1 VARVAAQRSDEVPAH
16 PAPEVARGTAA
27 PAVAAALQLQR
38 TIGNRA
44 TARALQRVV
53 RITAPRSGAT
63 AAGREQ
69 ELVDRLN
76 SVSTSVWWDLDGDRL
91 QYWELVGIERSP
103 FDERMIGYVDREDSI
118 PLRLITRHG
127 LSRDIGSGPGLGTV
141 FIDQLQEGYVDLDD
155 MLACDDT
162 SFQLNL
168 IHFIEER
175 FAVRNYER
183 RIGTDM
189 SAAFPRAHARGL
201 REERDYL
208 RDLLGDQ
215 DLRSARESGLSGGGT
230 RFSFRGDGYTV
241 RHDFRSRGG
250 GLEPG
255 SVTIRSGG
263 RNFTVEEWLAR
274 PREGAAAAAP

>member
-1 VARVAAQRSDEVPAH
+1 MGHVAARAPTDGGKEAPAE
-16 PAPEVARGTAA
+16 AARTAA
-27 PAVAAALQLQR
+27 PSAIATALQLQR

-53 RITAPRSGAT
+53 RITAPRRGAT

-76 SVSTSVWWDLDGDRL
+76 SVSHAVWWDLDGDRL
-91 QYWELVGIERSP
+91 QYWELVGITRSE
-103 FDERMIGYVDREDSI
+103 FDERMIEYTDREASV

-175 FAVRNYER
+175 FAVSNYER

-189 SAAFPRAHARGL
+189 RADFRRAHGRGL
-201 REERDYL
+201 RAERDYL

-215 DLRSARESGLSGGGT
+215 DLGSARESGLGGGGL
-230 RFSFRGDGYTV
+230 RFSYRGDGYTV
-241 RHDFRSRGG
+241 RHDFRPRGG

-255 SVTIRSGG
+255 TVTIRSGG

-274 PREGAAAAAP
+274 PREGAPAAP